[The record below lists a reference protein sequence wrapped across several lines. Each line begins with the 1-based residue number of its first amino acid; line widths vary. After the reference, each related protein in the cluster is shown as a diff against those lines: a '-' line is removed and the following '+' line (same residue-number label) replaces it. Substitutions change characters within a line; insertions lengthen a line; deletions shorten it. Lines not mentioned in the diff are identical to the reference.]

1 MFVELDRSEEERVAA
16 RTDLSLVV
24 MAAGVGSRFGGLKQ
38 LEAVG
43 PSGEIILDYSIHDA
57 LRAGI
62 EEVVFII
69 RREMEREF
77 REVFGRAVESKVAT
91 HYVYQELDALPEG
104 LTPPA
109 GRVKPWGTG
118 QAILCAREAVSNPFV
133 VINADDF
140 YGPSSFGVLADWLRA
155 DRRGEREWC
164 MAGYRLGNTLS
175 EHGSVSRGVCQ
186 VRDGLL
192 VDVTERL
199 RIERRAA
206 SGEIAFTED
215 EGLTWHP
222 LDADTVVSMNMF
234 GFTPTIFDELEARF
248 RRFLETRGQE
258 LESEF
263 YIPTVVMECLEEGAA
278 LVTVLPTMER
288 WVGMTHREDLPV
300 VRAAIEELVAAGVYP
315 SALRKP

>member
-1 MFVELDRSEEERVAA
+1 
-16 RTDLSLVV
+16 
-24 MAAGVGSRFGGLKQ
+24 
-38 LEAVG
+38 
-43 PSGEIILDYSIHDA
+43 

-77 REVFGRAVESKVAT
+77 REVFGQAVESKVAT
-91 HYVYQELDALPEG
+91 RYVYQELDALPGEV
-104 LTPPA
+104 TPPA

-155 DRRGEREWC
+155 DRSGEREWC

-175 EHGSVSRGVCQ
+175 EHGSVSRGVCK

-234 GFTPTIFDELEARF
+234 GFTPTIFDELEAHF

-258 LESEF
+258 LKSEF
-263 YIPTVVMECLEEGAA
+263 YIPTVVMECLKEGSA

-300 VRAAIEELVAAGVYP
+300 VRAAIEDLVATGVYP
-315 SALRKP
+315 SALRKR